1 MIAPIQGNRNLPVT
15 WNIDT
20 RTDKIH
26 LYEYRTEKDGGT
38 SLILSTRKEANAIY
52 KNIEITLNTIVGNYV
67 FIHSSI
73 INVFK
78 YLESVSDTIS
88 DLLIDLRTGDKP
100 RHYII
105 DIQSLLSSEDIIFLD
120 DGMLYNT
127 KKMKLISA

>member
-1 MIAPIQGNRNLPVT
+1 MIALAQGNRNLPVT

-26 LYEYRTEKDGGT
+26 LYEYRTEKDKGT
-38 SLILSTRKEANAIY
+38 SLILNTRKEANAIY

-78 YLESVSDTIS
+78 YLESISDTIS

-105 DIQSLLSSEDIIFLD
+105 DIQSLLSSEDIIFLE
-120 DGMLYNT
+120 DGILYNT

>member
-1 MIAPIQGNRNLPVT
+1 MIALTQGSRNLPVT
-15 WNIDT
+15 WSIDT

-26 LYEYRTEKDGGT
+26 LYEHRQEIDKGT
-38 SLILSTRKEANAIY
+38 SLILNTKKEANAIY

-88 DLLIDLRTGDKP
+88 DLLINLKASDKP

-105 DIQSLLSSEDIIFLD
+105 DIQSLLSSEDAIFLE
-120 DGMLYNT
+120 DGILYNT